1 MKKNIGLRVRNLV
14 RKYGTRNPYE
24 ICEKMGIDVK
34 FIYLGK
40 TKGYSRRYLG
50 FSFIVINEELSDFL
64 KYLVLIHELG
74 HITLKHCNKDLLLM
88 KNYYF
93 FFSNKLE
100 NEANLFLAEFLL
112 NYTDF
117 EDFYITEEEKKIL
130 MKLAELKGRF
140 AKKNKLLKLK
150 ESTIE

>member
-1 MKKNIGLRVRNLV
+1 MKKNIRLRVRNLV
-14 RKYGTRNPYE
+14 RKYRTRNPYE

-34 FIYLGK
+34 YNYLGK

-50 FSFIVINEELSDFL
+50 FGFIVINEELSDFF

-74 HITLKHCNKDLLLM
+74 HITLKHCNKELSLM

-100 NEANLFLAEFLL
+100 NEANLFLAEFLF

-130 MKLAELKGRF
+130 MKLSELKSRF
-140 AKKNKLLKLK
+140 ANKQKLR
-150 ESTIE
+150 

>member
-1 MKKNIGLRVRNLV
+1 
-14 RKYGTRNPYE
+14 
-24 ICEKMGIDVK
+24 MGIDVK
-34 FIYLGK
+34 FSYLGK

-88 KNYYF
+88 KNYY
-93 FFSNKLE
+93 
-100 NEANLFLAEFLL
+100 LFLAEFLL